1 MYAWEAGEH
10 EILEED
16 RACTCVQYHSTRR
29 GGGLPGAPGKDL
41 PQPGAPWE
49 ATIGVQIDH

>member
-16 RACTCVQYHSTRR
+16 RACTCVQYHSTSR
-29 GGGLPGAPGKDL
+29 GGGGSQEHRAKIYLSLVLHGKL
-41 PQPGAPWE
+41 QL
-49 ATIGVQIDH
+49 VFR